1 MNSLVNWFVNNFFWI
16 QLASI
21 IISLVL
27 IIAIVR
33 LIIKIDY
40 YSDKR
45 EYGLEIWQIKKL
57 RHKKL
62 KKLWKKVLASVVEPD
77 PVKWKEVL
85 IEVDNFFDD
94 TLKEVGYL
102 GESAKERLLKVEKE
116 KISNIQE
123 IIKIHEEIEKIKAS
137 DSLFLEHE
145 KFKEYLRA
153 YRQAF
158 RQLGYLD

>member
-1 MNSLVNWFVNNFFWI
+1 
-16 QLASI
+16 
-21 IISLVL
+21 
-27 IIAIVR
+27 
-33 LIIKIDY
+33 
-40 YSDKR
+40 
-45 EYGLEIWQIKKL
+45 
-57 RHKKL
+57 
-62 KKLWKKVLASVVEPD
+62 
-77 PVKWKEVL
+77 
-85 IEVDNFFDD
+85 
-94 TLKEVGYL
+94 L
-102 GESAKERLLKVEKE
+102 GESTKERLLKVEKE